1 MRLGPLGTWELLI
14 ILAVTL
20 LIFGPSRLPKM
31 ARGIGEMV
39 REFRHEF
46 RVMKGEIDGTAEE
59 AAPGP
64 RSTPTS
70 TSESQAE
77 RGVHE
82 RSA

>member
-14 ILAVTL
+14 ILAVIL

-31 ARGIGEMV
+31 ARAIGEMV

-46 RVMKGEIDGTAEE
+46 RVMKGEIDGTADEE
-59 AAPGP
+59 APAP
-64 RSTPTS
+64 RSTS
-70 TSESQAE
+70 TSDTHAE